1 MKKNVALTHLNG
13 LTPAKFLRDYWQ
25 KKPLLIRNAFADF
38 EAPLTQAEIIELA
51 GREEAESRV
60 ITKLEG
66 SKSRWE
72 MHQGPISKKLFGT
85 LKNSAWTVLVQ
96 DTQHFSREAHELL
109 QRFSFIPH
117 ARIDDLMVSY
127 AVKGGGV
134 GPHFDSYDVFLLQG
148 AGERRWQ
155 ISAQSDLSLVPDVP
169 LKILANFKPEQEWL
183 LKAGD
188 MLYLPPG
195 YAHHGV
201 AETDCITWSIGFRAP
216 GAAEIT
222 YDFLDFLRDELSP
235 VGLYK
240 DSDLAATEAPGGID
254 RDMQARLA
262 QILAQATK
270 AASEPDMMKRFAG
283 RFFTEPK
290 SHIYF
295 DAPEKKL
302 STRTFLQKICAN
314 GVELDLKTKF
324 LFVDN
329 MFFMN
334 GDELEMSP
342 DVAKKDRPM
351 WRALANT
358 RTLAPRDVAQ
368 LSPAS
373 HMLLQNLVANGY
385 VQIL

>member
-1 MKKNVALTHLNG
+1 MKKNVALAHLNG

-25 KKPLLIRNAFADF
+25 KKPLLIRNAFPNF
-38 EAPLTQAEIIELA
+38 EAPLTQAEIFELA
-51 GREEAESRV
+51 GREEAESRL
-60 ITKLEG
+60 ISQQAG
-66 SKSRWE
+66 SGQWE
-72 MHQGPISKKLFGT
+72 MHDGPISKKRLSAV
-85 LKNSAWTVLVQ
+85 KKSAWTVLIQ
-96 DTQHFSREAHELL
+96 DTQHFSREAQQLL
-109 QRFSFIPH
+109 QQFSFIPH

-155 ISAQSDLSLVPDVP
+155 ISAQRDLSLVPNIA
-169 LKILANFKPEQEWL
+169 LKILSNFKPEQEWVL
-183 LKAGD
+183 TTGD

-201 AETDCITWSIGFRAP
+201 AETNCITWSIGFRAP
-216 GAAEIT
+216 SAAEIT
-222 YDFLDFLRDELSP
+222 YDFLDFLRDELAP
-235 VGLYK
+235 AGLYN

-262 QILAQATK
+262 QILAQVTQ
-270 AASEPDMMKRFAG
+270 ASRNPTMMKRFAG

-295 DAPEKKL
+295 DAPEIEL
-302 STRTFLQKICAN
+302 PTRTFLKQISAR

-324 LFVDN
+324 LFLDN
-329 MFFMN
+329 MFFIN
-334 GDELEMSP
+334 GDELEMSTHVSP
-342 DVAKKDRPM
+342 KDRLM

-358 RTLAPRDVAQ
+358 RTLAARDLVQ
-368 LSPAS
+368 LSPTS
-373 HMLLQNLVANGY
+373 HTLLQNLVANGY

>member
-1 MKKNVALTHLNG
+1 MKKNVALAHLNG

-25 KKPLLIRNAFADF
+25 KKPLLIRNAFPNF
-38 EAPLTQAEIIELA
+38 EAPLTQAEIFELA
-51 GREEAESRV
+51 GREEAESRL
-60 ITKLEG
+60 ISQQAG
-66 SKSRWE
+66 SGQWE
-72 MHQGPISKKLFGT
+72 MHNGPISKKRLSAV
-85 LKNSAWTVLVQ
+85 KKSAWTVLIQ
-96 DTQHFSREAHELL
+96 DTQHFSREAQQLL
-109 QRFSFIPH
+109 QQFSFIPH

-155 ISAQSDLSLVPDVP
+155 ISAQRDLSLVPNIA
-169 LKILANFKPEQEWL
+169 LKILSNFKPDQEWVL
-183 LKAGD
+183 TTGD

-201 AETDCITWSIGFRAP
+201 AETNCITWSIGFRAP
-216 GAAEIT
+216 SAAEIT
-222 YDFLDFLRDELSP
+222 YDFLDFLRDELAP
-235 VGLYK
+235 AGLYN

-262 QILAQATK
+262 QILAQVTQ
-270 AASEPDMMKRFAG
+270 ASRNPNVMKRFAG

-295 DAPEKKL
+295 DAPEIEL
-302 STRTFLQKICAN
+302 PTRTFLKQISAR

-329 MFFMN
+329 MFFIN
-334 GDELEMSP
+334 GDELEMSTHVSP
-342 DVAKKDRPM
+342 KDRLM

-358 RTLAPRDVAQ
+358 RTLAARDVVQ
-368 LSPAS
+368 LSPTS
-373 HMLLQNLVANGY
+373 HTLLQNLVANGY

>member
-1 MKKNVALTHLNG
+1 MRKNVALTHLNG

-25 KKPLLIRNAFADF
+25 KKPLLIRNAFPDF

-51 GREEAESRV
+51 GREEAESRL
-60 ITKLEG
+60 ITKPEG
-66 SKSRWE
+66 SKGKWK

-85 LKNSAWTVLVQ
+85 VKKLAWTVLVQ
-96 DTQHFSREAHELL
+96 DTQHFSREAHQLL
-109 QRFSFIPH
+109 QQFSFIPH

-148 AGERRWQ
+148 TGERRWQ
-155 ISAQSDLSLVPDVP
+155 ISAQRDLSVAPDVT
-169 LKILANFKPEQEWL
+169 LKLLANFKPEQEWV
-183 LKAGD
+183 LKTGD

-201 AETDCITWSIGFRAP
+201 AETDCVTWSIGFRAP
-216 GAAEIT
+216 GAAEIS
-222 YDFLDFLRDELSP
+222 YDFLDFLRDELAP
-235 VGLYK
+235 VGVYK
-240 DSDLAATEAPGGID
+240 DRDLSATEAPGSID
-254 RDMQARLA
+254 RNMQARLT
-262 QILAQATK
+262 QILAQVTQ
-270 AASEPDMMKRFAG
+270 AASQTVMIKRFAG
-283 RFFTEPK
+283 RFFSEPK
-290 SHIYF
+290 SHVFF
-295 DAPEKKL
+295 DAPDRKI
-302 STRTFLQKICAN
+302 STRTFLQKIKTN

-329 MFFMN
+329 MFFIN
-334 GDELEMSP
+334 GDELQIST
-342 DVAKKDRPM
+342 DVPNKDRLM

-358 RTLAPRDVAQ
+358 RVLAARDVAQ
-368 LSPAS
+368 LSLLS